1 MKKVVFA
8 TFVAFWSSIATIAT
22 LHAMAPT
29 EAPAGT
35 GQEPVA
41 AAATTPGYTLE
52 QVAGHAT
59 LDDCWM
65 AIDGAVYDLTAYV
78 PSHPTPAFVLEP
90 WCGKE
95 ATEGMRT
102 KGYGRDHSP
111 AAWAMMEEYRVGAL
125 VE

>member
-22 LHAMAPT
+22 LNAMGPA
-29 EAPAGT
+29 EAPASA
-35 GQEPVA
+35 GQDKANANAVS
-41 AAATTPGYTLE
+41 GYTLQ
-52 QVAGHAT
+52 QVAEHAT

-65 AIDGAVYDLTAYV
+65 AIDGAVYDFTGYV
-78 PSHPTPAFVLEP
+78 PNHPTPAFVLEQ

-125 VE
+125 VQ

>member
-22 LHAMAPT
+22 LQAMGPT
-29 EAPAGT
+29 EPPTGAADSPAAGAPS
-35 GQEPVA
+35 
-41 AAATTPGYTLE
+41 PGYTLE
-52 QVAGHAT
+52 QVGEHAA

-65 AIDGAVYDLTAYV
+65 AIEGVVYDFTSYV
-78 PSHPTPAFVLEP
+78 PNHPTPAFVLEQ

-95 ATEGMRT
+95 ATEGMRS

-111 AAWAMMEEYRVGAL
+111 AAWGMMEPYRVGTL
-125 VE
+125 VD

>member
-22 LHAMAPT
+22 LQAMGPT
-29 EAPAGT
+29 DTPVAPASDT
-35 GQEPVA
+35 STSA
-41 AAATTPGYTLE
+41 AETTYTLK
-52 QVAGHAT
+52 QVAEHAT

-65 AIDGAVYDLTAYV
+65 AIDGAVYDFTAYV
-78 PSHPTPAFVLEP
+78 PNHPTPAFVLEK
-90 WCGKE
+90 WCGKD

-111 AAWAMMEEYRVGAL
+111 AAWAMMEGYRVG
-125 VE
+125 VMVNP